1 MLKLTKADTR
11 THFKTKRKEL
21 IDWELKSQKVHNSLF
36 GSLMMHRYSPIHIFL
51 PILENGEI
59 DTHLI
64 INTLQKD
71 FAPTIYISK
80 SLENGALIH
89 TELVSDTVL
98 IKNKWGIDEP
108 QNLENGL
115 DSKAFFEKFQEEDI
129 LVLIPLLCFDKLGN
143 RVGYGKGYYD
153 RFLEHA
159 NPNTT
164 KVGLSLFEPIDEILD
179 ANVHDIKM
187 DYCVTPERIWA
198 W

>member
-1 MLKLTKADTR
+1 MLKLTKAEAR
-11 THFKTKRKEL
+11 THFKAKRKEL
-21 IDWELKSQKVHNSLF
+21 IDWELKSQKVHDILF

-51 PILENGEI
+51 PILENHEI

-71 FAPTIYISK
+71 FAPNIYISK
-80 SLENGALIH
+80 SLENGELIH

-98 IKNKWGIDEP
+98 IKNKWGIEEP
-108 QNLENGL
+108 QNLENTL

-129 LVLIPLLCFDKLGN
+129 LVLVPLLCFDKLGN

-159 NPNTT
+159 KPNTT